1 MSYGFE
7 IGSRYNRRDDI
18 HARFGGNR
26 QAGIIVTKD
35 NGPIFVTSGAR
46 GAEFGYDDEIRTDGT
61 VIYFGEGQRG
71 DMEFT
76 RGNKAVRDH
85 AQDGRSILLFEK
97 HYPERDLTFVG
108 EMVCEGWSYR
118 GGKDADGNH
127 RKAIVFELRR
137 LDAIIERVDG
147 PEFPADDLAKLRD
160 LAFAAAAPSFATGRS
175 KRTVYQR
182 SADVKAYVLAR
193 AKGKCQGCDQP
204 APFLRANGTPY
215 LEPHHI
221 RRASDGGPDDPR
233 FVIALC
239 PNCHRR
245 VHAGADGSL
254 FNDALLEKMA
264 IIECRT

>member
-7 IGSRYNRRDDI
+7 IGRRYNRREDI

-26 QAGIIVTKD
+26 QAGIIVAPAF
-35 NGPIFVTSGAR
+35 GLIFIMSGAR
-46 GAEFGYDDEIRTDGT
+46 GVEFGYDDEIRPDGT
-61 VIYFGEGQRG
+61 VLYFGEGQRG
-71 DMEFT
+71 DMQFT
-76 RGNKAVRDH
+76 RGNKAIASH
-85 AQDGRSILLFEK
+85 AEDGRSILMFEK
-97 HYPERDLTFVG
+97 HYPERELTFAG

-118 GGKDADGNH
+118 DGRDADGNT

-137 LDAIIERVDG
+137 LDAVVERTETTQLPTDG
-147 PEFPADDLAKLRD
+147 LARLRE
-160 LAFAAAAPSFATGRS
+160 LAFAAARPSSAIG
-175 KRTVYQR
+175 KVQRTVYER

-193 AKGKCQGCDQP
+193 AAGTCQGCDEP
-204 APFLRANGTPY
+204 APFRRRDGSAY

-245 VHAGADGSL
+245 VHHADDGERY
-254 FNDALLEKMA
+254 NEDLLARMKD
-264 IIECRT
+264 IERD